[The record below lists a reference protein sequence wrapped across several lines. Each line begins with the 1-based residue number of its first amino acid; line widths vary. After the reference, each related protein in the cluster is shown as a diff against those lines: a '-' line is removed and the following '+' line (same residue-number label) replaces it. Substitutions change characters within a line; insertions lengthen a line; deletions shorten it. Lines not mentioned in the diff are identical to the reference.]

1 MQQRNLIPPKNDSD
15 FEEIMKI
22 YARLE
27 WNKNFVL
34 CGRRGQLQNGIDIW
48 DLQDSDRVIQCKNY
62 SADRVDSFLKDIK
75 GDYSTAVQNY
85 SNIKYFVAAT
95 TIPDD
100 VRIQK
105 FIANM
110 NEENRQNFV
119 SITVELLSWNDISD
133 FITKHSKAFQNEGFY
148 TNIRFPI
155 GEEDVHTDNA
165 KYAEGFSEPLFLHKN
180 DSKVNLCNLF
190 VMPKYKVNKDDN
202 PKTDLEDKLS
212 AFVKSDKR
220 FLFIEGDAGCG
231 KSTLVSWMNYHLQN
245 DDDTA
250 KKIFGDRPVITIRLR
265 NLNRDTIKA
274 KKGLIDS
281 ILECMKL
288 NTCEDME
295 KRYPHAVMILDGFD
309 ELCMIDNIENYNELI
324 EELEEIDLDG
334 YKYIVTSRPHY
345 IKKVITISYEEITL
359 QHFDESKRIEWI
371 EHYTSPKHCGQTL
384 NDEIKNYIINISDS
398 TDSVIC
404 DTPMTLYMLAAK
416 NISIDLTKNSWEL
429 YHHIFYNELMD
440 TDYNKM
446 FGRKH
451 KHEIHK
457 YKDIFYK
464 VTEEIAHK
472 MYLSN
477 NNKFFV
483 SSSELREIISKL
495 IDNDTRLT
503 DKKINYLIEQC
514 YALCNYWKE
523 TGDGAVEFY
532 HNNIRDFFLCEKI
545 YRELNA
551 IYADYKLSK
560 NDKIGKLIEFFNQFT
575 KAPLQDMVCKFI
587 LLRAEKDVDNPDSF
601 VYKEKEQRLLPYL
614 FEEML
619 TNGELYDNLHTK
631 KHMEAIVNILS
642 CTAQVYRHIYE
653 PILEEKEYMKWW
665 NDFESINENSDT
677 IKYCFRYIFKH
688 RLMNQ
693 YDYRLSNRIDIRWL
707 ILTDSDLRGADLSG
721 ADLSSADL
729 INANLSRANLRGA
742 DLSGA
747 DLSGADLS
755 DADLSDADLRGAD
768 LSGADS
774 IGAGLRGTYLRG
786 TYLRRVV
793 YLRVT
798 DLIGADLRG
807 ATLPDG
813 FKSFD
818 QEEQVQHLKER
829 KIKRLII

>member
-22 YARLE
+22 YAQLE

-75 GDYSTAVQNY
+75 GDYSTAVKNY

-190 VMPKYKVNKDDN
+190 VMPKYDN
-202 PKTDLEDKLS
+202 SKTDLEEKLS
-212 AFVKSDKR
+212 AFVKSDER

-245 DDDTA
+245 NDDTA
-250 KKIFGDRPVITIRLR
+250 KNTFGDRQVITIRLR
-265 NLNRDTIKA
+265 DLDRDVIKS
-274 KKGLIDS
+274 KQGLIDS
-281 ILECMKL
+281 ILKHMKL
-288 NTCEDME
+288 ETCDDME
-295 KRYPHAVMILDGFD
+295 ERFSKAVMILDGFD
-309 ELCMIDNIENYNELI
+309 ELCMIENIENYNELI
-324 EELEEIDLDG
+324 EELAEIELDG
-334 YKYIVTSRPHY
+334 YQYIITSRPHY
-345 IKKVITISYEEITL
+345 IKKEIDSSCEFITL
-359 QHFDESKRIEWI
+359 QHFDKDKRTEWI
-371 EHYTSPKHCGQTL
+371 GHYTSPEFCNQPL
-384 NDEIKNYIINISDS
+384 NDEIKKYIVSISDY
-398 TDSVIC
+398 TDSAIC
-404 DTPMTLYMLAAK
+404 DTPMTLYMLVAK
-416 NISIDLTKNSWEL
+416 DISIDLTKNSWKL
-429 YHHIFYNELMD
+429 YHHIFYNELLE

-451 KHEIHK
+451 KHKIYR

-464 VTEEIAHK
+464 VTEEIAYQ

-477 NNKFFV
+477 NNQFYV
-483 SSSELREIISKL
+483 SSGELRKIIKKL
-495 IDNDTRLT
+495 LDNDTRLT
-503 DKKINYLIEQC
+503 NERINYMIEQC

-551 IYADYKLSK
+551 IYSQRDLSK
-560 NDKIGKLIEFFNQFT
+560 DSVQPLIDFFKQFK
-575 KAPLQDMVCKFI
+575 KAPLQERVCHFI
-587 LLRAEKDVDNPDSF
+587 FLRAEKDVNDKNSF
-601 VYKEKEQRLLPYL
+601 VYKEKNQRLLPYL

-619 TNGELYDNLHTK
+619 TNGEIYDNLHEK
-631 KHMEAIVNILS
+631 NHVEAIVNILS
-642 CTAQVYRHIYE
+642 CTAQIYRHIYE
-653 PILEEKEYMKWW
+653 PILIENEYIKWW
-665 NDFESINENSDT
+665 NNVEKVNQSNMIT
-677 IKYCFRYIFKH
+677 YCFYSIF
-688 RLMNQ
+688 N
-693 YDYRLSNRIDIRWL
+693 YRLL
-707 ILTDSDLRGADLSG
+707 ITDVFHSITIQCDYSGINFTQCNLGLYLNESKLYETDFSYTDLRGEWLQHLKYANLRCANLKDSYLVDADLTG
-721 ADLSSADL
+721 
-729 INANLSRANLRGA
+729 ANLRGA
-742 DLSGA
+742 DLTGA
-747 DLSGADLS
+747 N
-755 DADLSDADLRGAD
+755 LRGAD
-768 LSGADS
+768 LTGADLTKTN
-774 IGAGLRGTYLRG
+774 LRGT
-786 TYLRRVV
+786 
-793 YLRVT
+793 
-798 DLIGADLRG
+798 DLEG

-813 FKSFD
+813 FKSD
-818 QEEQVQHLKER
+818 SQEEQVQHLKEMN
-829 KIKRLII
+829 IDGLVI

>member
-85 SNIKYFVAAT
+85 SNIKYFVVAT

-155 GEEDVHTDNA
+155 EEDVHTDNA

-190 VMPKYKVNKDDN
+190 VMPKYDN
-202 PKTDLEDKLS
+202 SKTDLEDKLS
-212 AFVKSDKR
+212 AFVKSEER

-245 DDDTA
+245 NDDTA
-250 KKIFGDRPVITIRLR
+250 KNTFGDRQVITIRLR
-265 NLNRDTIKA
+265 DLDRDVIKS
-274 KKGLIDS
+274 KQGLIDS
-281 ILECMKL
+281 ILKHMKL
-288 NTCEDME
+288 ETCDDME
-295 KRYPHAVMILDGFD
+295 ERFSKAVMILDGFD
-309 ELCMIDNIENYNELI
+309 ELCMIENIENYNELI
-324 EELEEIDLDG
+324 EELAEIELDG
-334 YKYIVTSRPHY
+334 YQYIITSRPHY
-345 IKKVITISYEEITL
+345 IKKEIDSSCEFITL
-359 QHFDESKRIEWI
+359 QHFDKDKRTEWI
-371 EHYTSPKHCGQTL
+371 GHYTSPEFCNQPL
-384 NDEIKNYIINISDS
+384 NDEIKKYIVSISDD
-398 TDSVIC
+398 TDSAIC
-404 DTPMTLYMLAAK
+404 DTPMTLYMLVAK
-416 NISIDLTKNSWEL
+416 DISIDLTKNSWKL
-429 YHHIFYNELMD
+429 YHHIFYNELLE

-446 FGRKH
+446 FGRKYKH
-451 KHEIHK
+451 KIHR
-457 YKDIFYK
+457 YKEIFYK
-464 VTEEIAHK
+464 VTEEIAYQ

-477 NNKFFV
+477 NNQFYV
-483 SSSELREIISKL
+483 SSGELREIIKKL
-495 IDNDTRLT
+495 LDNDTRLT
-503 DKKINYLIEQC
+503 NKRINYLIEQC

-551 IYADYKLSK
+551 IYADYKLSP
-560 NDKIGKLIEFFNQFT
+560 NDKIGKIIEFFKQFT

-587 LLRAEKDVDNPDSF
+587 LLRAEKDVNDKNSF

-619 TNGELYDNLHTK
+619 TNGTLYNNLNEK
-631 KHMEAIVNILS
+631 QYIQAIINILS

-653 PILEEKEYMKWW
+653 YILIKDGYMRWW
-665 NDFESINENSDT
+665 NSVDNINEKSDIIT
-677 IKYCFRYIFKH
+677 YCFRYIFKH
-688 RLMNQ
+688 HLMNI
-693 YDYRLSNRIDIRWL
+693 YHKECISSRIDIHFL
-707 ILTDSDLRGADLSG
+707 NLFESNLENMNFRGANLSG
-721 ADLSSADL
+721 ANL
-729 INANLSRANLRGA
+729 NGANLSGTSLIDASLIDAHLNGAN
-742 DLSGA
+742 LSGA
-747 DLSGADLS
+747 SLIRTCLVNA
-755 DADLSDADLRGAD
+755 
-768 LSGADS
+768 
-774 IGAGLRGTYLRG
+774 
-786 TYLRRVV
+786 
-793 YLRVT
+793 
-798 DLIGADLRG
+798 DLIGADLRN
-807 ATLPDG
+807 ANLPN
-813 FKSFD
+813 SFTSYSQD
-818 QEEQVQHLKER
+818 EQVWHLKNLNIVGL
-829 KIKRLII
+829 KI